1 MTKLLLIMR
10 NTYGWNGDH
19 IEALHRLGVEIHL
32 ATQVKGAE
40 LDGRFASVV
49 PISPEMEL
57 DEAVAYLL
65 EAAGRLGIG
74 TALTFYESDIV
85 LTSLI
90 NQKLGHAW
98 AKPEADLISR
108 DKRLQ
113 REFLV
118 KHGIPSAGFSPIPPT
133 NPVEVGLAASANYTY
148 PMIVKPTYLSASIGV
163 SLVRDEA
170 ELVAAL
176 HEMARLAEVWES
188 YFLADRSRPIALI
201 EEFLPGHEITLDGVA
216 LFGKFHLSGV
226 TNKMQMPGP
235 YFEED
240 YYTLPFR
247 YPEEEPELI
256 EMSQA
261 IISGLGVDHCLF
273 NAEFRKDADGQY
285 RVIEFSTRLS
295 GGQNYR
301 ALRDVYSLDPV
312 RLFIKTILADTVDPA
327 DEERIWAGELRRQ
340 DPRMATC
347 IKYAYR
353 SGTLFRNNVGD
364 VAHSP
369 YFRSYLTA
377 AKPGARL
384 RRAPEGW
391 YEFAGSLLV
400 AGPYRE
406 PADID
411 RIERIAEE
419 LDNRLDIVVA

>member
-40 LDGRFASVV
+40 LDGRFASVI
-49 PISPEMEL
+49 PISPELEL
-57 DEAVAYLL
+57 DDAVTYLL
-65 EAAGRLGIG
+65 DVAGRLGIG

-90 NQKLGHAW
+90 NQKLGHSW

-113 REFLV
+113 REFLA
-118 KHGIPSAGFSPIPPT
+118 KHGIPSAGFAPIPAT
-133 NPVEVGLAASANYTY
+133 DPVEVGLEAAKRFSY

-163 SLVRDEA
+163 SLVRDEP
-170 ELVAAL
+170 ELIAAL
-176 HEMARLAEVWES
+176 HEMARLAQEWES

-201 EEFLPGHEITLDGVA
+201 EEFLPGHEVTLDGVA
-216 LFGKFHLSGV
+216 LFGTFHLAGV

-235 YFEED
+235 HFEED
-240 YYTLPFR
+240 LYTLPFR

-261 IISGLGVDHCLF
+261 IITGLGVDHCLF
-273 NAEFRKDADGQY
+273 NAEFRKDVNGQY

-301 ALRDVYSLDPV
+301 CLRDVYSLDPV
-312 RLFIKTILADTVDPA
+312 RLFIKAVLAGADPA
-327 DEERIWAGELRRQ
+327 LEEQVWAGELRRQ
-340 DPRMATC
+340 PPKMATC

-353 SGTLFRNNVGD
+353 SGTLIRNNAGD
-364 VAHSP
+364 AMHSP

-391 YEFAGSLLV
+391 YEFAGSLAV

-411 RIERIAEE
+411 RIERIAED
-419 LDNRLDIVVA
+419 LDNRLDIVVV

>member
-19 IEALHRLGVEIHL
+19 IEALHRLGIEIHL
-32 ATQVKGAE
+32 ATQVPGAE
-40 LDGRFASVV
+40 LDSRFASVV
-49 PISPEMEL
+49 PISPELEL
-57 DEAVAYLL
+57 DDAVNHLFD
-65 EAAGRLGIG
+65 AGRSKGIE

-85 LTSLI
+85 LTTLV

-98 AKPEADLISR
+98 ANPEPDIISR
-108 DKRLQ
+108 DKLLQ

-118 KHGIPSAGFSPIPPT
+118 KHGIPSAGFA
-133 NPVEVGLAASANYTY
+133 PVESADPVGSGLAAAERFSY

-163 SLVRDEA
+163 TLVQDKDQ
-170 ELVAAL
+170 LVEAL
-176 HEMARLAEVWES
+176 HEMARLAQTWKS
-188 YFLADRSRPIALI
+188 YFLADPTRPIALV

-216 LFGKFHLSGV
+216 LFKKFHLAGV

-261 IISGLGVDHCLF
+261 IIEGLGVDHCLF
-273 NAEFRKDADGQY
+273 NAEFRKDANGQY

-301 ALRDVYSLDPV
+301 CLRDVYSLDPV
-312 RLFIKTILADTVDPA
+312 RLFVKAVLAGTDPA
-327 DEERIWAGELRRQ
+327 LEEQVWAGELRRQ
-340 DPRMATC
+340 PPRMATC

-353 SGTLFRNNVGD
+353 SGTVIRNNAGD
-364 VAHSP
+364 AAHSP

-377 AKPGARL
+377 AKRGAHL
-384 RRAPEGW
+384 RRPPDGW
-391 YEFAGSLLV
+391 YEFAGSLAV
-400 AGPYRE
+400 AAPYRQ

-411 RIERIAEE
+411 RVERIAED
-419 LDNRLDIVVA
+419 LDQKLDIVVV